1 MLEKTKGCARVD
13 KLRVIQLMEVDLN
26 MALCIIFGRRL
37 IHRAEDRGTIPL
49 TQWGSRPN
57 RSSTDAILLKWI
69 SYDGLSLCRKSA
81 IIFNNDCKAAFDQ
94 MIPSVGGIA
103 LCRIGA
109 SFSSVSTLLQTLQQM
124 KYQVKT
130 ALGLSEESF
139 SNAEDWVLGILQGS
153 GASPYLWLA
162 ITCVLLGALQKWS
175 PDITFNNP
183 QGTLTCN
190 CIGEAYVHSTELWL
204 TVPDRDITQLAQEM
218 QKIAQ
223 HWEQLL
229 YITGG
234 ALALEKCFYVAL
246 QWSFPNDEHTLCPP
260 SMIKINIALTS
271 GNMYH
276 RHMAIAQSALSE
288 GRHNLGAQIVPVGNN
303 AADLEI
309 LCKKGHSM
317 SHNIAASHLQR
328 HEVMLAY
335 KMMLRPAMKYA
346 LSSTT
351 LSMSEHTQIDRSY
364 LLNFLSHMGMNRSHG
379 C

>member
-1 MLEKTKGCARVD
+1 
-13 KLRVIQLMEVDLN
+13 
-26 MALCIIFGRRL
+26 MALRIIFGRRL

-57 RSSTDAILLKWI
+57 RSSTDAILLKRL

-81 IIFNNDCKAAFDQ
+81 IIFNNDCKAAFDR

-103 LCRIGA
+103 LRRLGA
-109 SFSSVSTLLQTLQQM
+109 SSSSVSTLLQTLQQM
-124 KYQVKT
+124 KYKVKT
-130 ALGLSEESF
+130 SLGLSEESF
-139 SNAEDWVLGILQGS
+139 SNADDWVLGTLQGS
-153 GASPYLWLA
+153 GASPCLWLA
-162 ITCVLLGALQKWS
+162 ITCVLLGALQKRS
-175 PDITFNNP
+175 PGITFSNP

-190 CIGEAYVHSTELWL
+190 RIGEAYVDDTELWL
-204 TVPDRDITQLAQEM
+204 TMPDRDITQLAQEM

-229 YITGG
+229 YTTGG

-260 SMIKINIALTS
+260 SMIKTDIALTS

-276 RHMAIAQSALSE
+276 RHMAIAQIAPSE
-288 GRHNLGAQIVPVGNN
+288 GRRNPGAWIAPDGNN

-317 SHNIAASHLQR
+317 SHNIAVSHLQC

-335 KMMLRPAMKYA
+335 QMMLCPA
-346 LSSTT
+346 
-351 LSMSEHTQIDRSY
+351 DRKSVV
-364 LLNFLSHMGMNRSHG
+364 
-379 C
+379 